1 MLCHA
6 VLPLLLAV
14 APAGARQLGIDAP
27 RDRTADGSVFLE
39 LRPSR
44 TEVHVGEPLAV
55 ELAIG
60 VEPGFRERELVP
72 LFARALDL
80 PVEVRAPWWPATR
93 GGRWLAL
100 PAPDG
105 KSRSFALAGEVA
117 HAQVAPQEARAGHT
131 YALHTLTLTWLP
143 EAPGELVLD
152 GTELRFAY
160 ATLFDDDV
168 FRGRVPRDRAEASVR
183 AAAVRVRVLPL
194 PEAGRPP
201 QFAGAVGEFEFGSD
215 AMPREVAVGDVVT
228 LTLEI
233 RGRGNFDH
241 FAPPRVGPF
250 DGLRTISER
259 IERLPDVLRTT
270 CELKVVAERVR
281 EIPALEFAYFTSGAS
296 GRYNIARTQPIP
308 LRVRPAMK
316 LDLAVVDVPPLEAPI
331 SPALLL
337 GSGVFVLLLVV
348 LFLRARSRRDQATA
362 KEHAKAADFEVGL
375 IRPGGDVTK
384 LFPAYLA
391 ARLGASA
398 ATVVDATLAARLVAA
413 GVPSELA
420 GQAAELAQT
429 FAAATYGNKAPKE
442 LVERARAIVREL
454 DKVAF
459 RA

>member
-1 MLCHA
+1 MFLRVALSLC
-6 VLPLLLAV
+6 LAA
-14 APAGARQLGIDAP
+14 APAGELQLGLEMP
-27 RDRTADGSVFLE
+27 RERTADAAVFVE
-39 LRPSR
+39 LRPAR
-44 TEVHVGEPLAV
+44 DQVRVGEPLEV
-55 ELAIG
+55 QLAIG
-60 VEPGFRERELVP
+60 LDSEFRERELVP

-80 PVEVRAPWWPATR
+80 PVEVRAPWWPAAR

-105 KSRSFALAGEVA
+105 KSRTFVLAGEVA
-117 HAQVAPQEARAGHT
+117 HAQVAAQELRDGRA
-131 YALHTLTLTWLP
+131 YAVHTLSLTFLP
-143 EAPGELVLD
+143 DTPGELVLD
-152 GTELRFAY
+152 GAELRFAY
-160 ATLFDDDV
+160 ATQFDDDV

-259 IERLPDVLRTT
+259 TERLPDVLRTI

-281 EIPALEFAYFTSGAS
+281 EIPALEFAYFTSGTS
-296 GRYNIARTQPIP
+296 GRYKIARTQPIP

-316 LDLAVVDVPPLEAPI
+316 LDLAVVDVPLEAPL

-348 LFLRARSRRDQATA
+348 LFLRARARRGQATA

>member
-1 MLCHA
+1 
-6 VLPLLLAV
+6 
-14 APAGARQLGIDAP
+14 
-27 RDRTADGSVFLE
+27 
-39 LRPSR
+39 
-44 TEVHVGEPLAV
+44 
-55 ELAIG
+55 
-60 VEPGFRERELVP
+60 
-72 LFARALDL
+72 
-80 PVEVRAPWWPATR
+80 
-93 GGRWLAL
+93 
-100 PAPDG
+100 
-105 KSRSFALAGEVA
+105 
-117 HAQVAPQEARAGHT
+117 
-131 YALHTLTLTWLP
+131 
-143 EAPGELVLD
+143 
-152 GTELRFAY
+152 
-160 ATLFDDDV
+160 
-168 FRGRVPRDRAEASVR
+168 VR

-194 PEAGRPP
+194 PEVGRPP
-201 QFAGAVGEFEFGSD
+201 QFSGAVGDFELRAD
-215 AMPREVAVGDVVT
+215 AMPREVAVGEVVT

-233 RGRGNFDH
+233 RGRGNFEH

-259 IERLPDVLRTT
+259 TERLPDVLRTI

-296 GRYNIARTQPIP
+296 GRYELVRTQPIP

-316 LDLAVVDVPPLEAPI
+316 LDLAVVDVAPLEAPL

-337 GSGVFVLLLVV
+337 VPGVFVLLLVV

-391 ARLGASA
+391 ARLGVSA
-398 ATVVDATLAARLVAA
+398 ATVVDATLAARLSAA
-413 GVPSELA
+413 GVSPELA

-429 FAAATYGNKAPKE
+429 FATASYGNKAPKE

-454 DKVAF
+454 DKIAF